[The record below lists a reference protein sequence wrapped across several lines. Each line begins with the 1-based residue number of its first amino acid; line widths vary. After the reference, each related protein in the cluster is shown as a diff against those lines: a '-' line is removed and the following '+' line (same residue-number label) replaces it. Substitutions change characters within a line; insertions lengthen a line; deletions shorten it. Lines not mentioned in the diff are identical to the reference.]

1 MNKDDLN
8 YKLAVFMEQL
18 TQKQILYAR
27 RNRNWKKFDKLTEY
41 QKLLYRLH
49 EFEEFVDF
57 IDSNY
62 TPKYY

>member
-27 RNRNWKKFDKLTEY
+27 RNRNWKNFDKLTEY

-57 IDSNY
+57 IDPNY